1 MDLYWRE
8 SLIVPTEAEYIEM
21 VNNSAYFLWFRRRTI
36 ETDIKLELTR
46 NWRIIPDSN
55 QIDDG
60 SFFRRSTAVRNIL
73 SLSLCRRHAESLFA
87 FAEITY
93 L

>member
-36 ETDIKLELTR
+36 ETDYQAGV
-46 NWRIIPDSN
+46 D
-55 QIDDG
+55 
-60 SFFRRSTAVRNIL
+60 
-73 SLSLCRRHAESLFA
+73 
-87 FAEITY
+87 
-93 L
+93 